1 MKSRYL
7 LRVICLL
14 ALLASFVPAGNAS
27 ALVSTAVPPADMFQ
41 LPWEQG
47 LAWVAID
54 GLDNGTK
61 RPLSSSHHFSVGG
74 AIDFAPH
81 NNMVKGENTS
91 TFWTT
96 AAAAGTVVGT
106 SACHVIIDH
115 GNGWIT
121 QYQFLAN
128 VQVKLGD
135 AVSRNQRL
143 GIIAD
148 GVRQK
153 FCPGSLEP
161 NVPHLHFM
169 LRPTMRNATFAGWQV
184 NYLPVLNKTT
194 FTKNG
199 ETLGLFKPLLNVM
212 DSPSTPTATPSA
224 TTIPG
229 SETPTASVTPSP
241 TRGSSPTPTLF
252 GPYVSTTVNP
262 HTIYI
267 DETTQATVRL
277 NNVPAEGYTSA
288 EFTCSFSANLVEVS
302 NITVTALF
310 GTDAVVAINGPQG
323 NSFIVA
329 IAGSNGNKATASGTV
344 FTFDVKGL
352 QVGETNLGC
361 EARVSQ
367 GDNVLTQIPSARTF
381 LTVLSITDTPTP
393 NLTPGTPTV
402 QPSACDRA
410 EFIADVTVPPG
421 TIISPA
427 TTFTKT
433 WRLKNLGPCTW
444 STSYSLVFFYGELM
458 GAVSS
463 AALPVNVAAGQ
474 TVDISINMTAPNA
487 PGSYRGYW
495 MFRNSSGFSF
505 GIGPDAN
512 QPWFVDI
519 NVSGPTLPP
528 SPTSTPVPSS
538 PTPTITPDGPSA
550 TATPTPDL
558 PPPPPAS
565 QTATPTIPMD
575 WLTYT
580 NSYYGFQFRYPP
592 RLEDLPSQ
600 DNNYARIN
608 LPFAPGTN
616 LGEKYLQVDVV
627 ENANPC
633 RSPVAASSFV
643 QSSETVMLNG
653 ITFLKETGQEP
664 AAGNLYQFVA
674 YSTARD
680 NACVSLSFVLHSVNP
695 GNLATPIPVFD
706 YAAESAIF
714 EQIIGT
720 YMWLVLSTA
729 TPGESSTPTV
739 TLPFTT
745 TPTETP
751 APPPTSTAG
760 PSPTATPPTSGVL
773 TGKVIAS
780 KPVRIDLID
789 TNHNPVSST
798 FVMQDG
804 TFSIDVPPGTYLV
817 VAFVPG
823 FLTTQGTV
831 TISVGNIT
839 TMPTITLVPG
849 DIDSNSVIDQFDAM
863 TIGINYNTAIPG
875 EADLNNDGIIN
886 VLDLEILAE
895 NYRRTG
901 PVLWE

>member
-7 LRVICLL
+7 LRAICLL
-14 ALLASFVPAGNAS
+14 ALLASFVPAGNVS
-27 ALVSTAVPPADMFQ
+27 ALVSTAVPPVDMFQ

-54 GLDNGTK
+54 GLDNGIK
-61 RPLSSSHHFSVGG
+61 RPLSSSHNFTVGG

-106 SACHVIIDH
+106 SSCHVILDH

-121 QYQFLAN
+121 QYQFLAK

-148 GVRQK
+148 GVRQQ
-153 FCPGSLEP
+153 FCPGSVEP

-184 NYLPVLNKTT
+184 NYLPILNKTT

-212 DSPSTPTATPSA
+212 DSPATPTPTPSA

-241 TRGSSPTPTLF
+241 TRENSPTPTLF
-252 GPYVSTTVNP
+252 GPYVSTTVDP
-262 HTIYI
+262 LSIFI
-267 DETTQATVRL
+267 GETAQATVRL

-302 NITVTALF
+302 NITVTELF
-310 GTDAVVAINGPQG
+310 GTDSVVAINGPQG
-323 NSFIVA
+323 NNFIVA

-367 GDNVLTQIPSARTF
+367 GNNILTQIPSARTF
-381 LTVLSITDTPTP
+381 LTVLSTEDTPTP

-402 QPSACDRA
+402 LPSACDKA

-421 TIISPA
+421 TVMSPA

-444 STSYSLVFFYGELM
+444 STSYSLVFFYGERM

-463 AALPVNVAAGQ
+463 VAFPVNVSVGQ

-495 MFRNSSGFSF
+495 MFRNSSGLNF

-519 NVSGPTLPP
+519 SVSGPTLPP
-528 SPTSTPVPSS
+528 SLTPTFVPWS
-538 PTPTITPDGPSA
+538 PTPTITSDGPSA

-600 DNNYARIN
+600 DNNDARID
-608 LPFAPGTN
+608 LPFVQGTN

-643 QSSETVMLNG
+643 QSSETVMVNG

-706 YAAESAIF
+706 YAAESAVF
-714 EQIIGT
+714 GQMVET
-720 YMWLVLSTA
+720 FTWLAQTPTA
-729 TPGESSTPTV
+729 TPGFETPLPVGSPTPTITATPTV
-739 TLPFTT
+739 TVTG
-745 TPTETP
+745 TPMSE
-751 APPPTSTAG
+751 AG
-760 PSPTATPPTSGVL
+760 LIVGEVFASKLVRIEAFDVDNNLVGAAWVNTNGTFEFHAASG
-773 TGKVIAS
+773 TNSVIAS
-780 KPVRIDLID
+780 
-789 TNHNPVSST
+789 
-798 FVMQDG
+798 
-804 TFSIDVPPGTYLV
+804 
-817 VAFVPG
+817 
-823 FLTTQGTV
+823 
-831 TISVGNIT
+831 
-839 TMPTITLVPG
+839 
-849 DIDSNSVIDQFDAM
+849 
-863 TIGINYNTAIPG
+863 
-875 EADLNNDGIIN
+875 
-886 VLDLEILAE
+886 
-895 NYRRTG
+895 
-901 PVLWE
+901 

>member
-1 MKSRYL
+1 MKSSYL

-14 ALLASFVPAGNAS
+14 ALLASFVPAGNVS
-27 ALVSTAVPPADMFQ
+27 ALVSTAVPPVDMFQ

-54 GLDNGTK
+54 GLDNGIK
-61 RPLSSSHHFSVGG
+61 RPLSSSHNFTVGG

-153 FCPGSLEP
+153 FCPGSTEP

-169 LRPTMRNATFAGWQV
+169 LRPTTRNATFAGWQV

-199 ETLGLFKPLLNVM
+199 ETLGLFKPLLNIF
-212 DSPSTPTATPSA
+212 DAPATPTPTVTTTPTLVAETPS
-224 TTIPG
+224 I
-229 SETPTASVTPSP
+229 TPSP
-241 TRGSSPTPTLF
+241 TRVNSPTPTLF
-252 GPYVSTTVNP
+252 GPYVSTTVDP
-262 HTIYI
+262 LSILI
-267 DETTQATVRL
+267 GETAQASVRL

-302 NITVTALF
+302 NITVTSLF
-310 GTDAVVAINGPQG
+310 GTDAVAAIHGPQG

-367 GDNVLTQIPSARTF
+367 GNNILTQIPSARTF
-381 LTVLSITDTPTP
+381 LTVLSTEDTPTP

-402 QPSACDRA
+402 LPSACDKA

-421 TIISPA
+421 TVMSPG

-444 STSYSLVFFYGELM
+444 STSYSLVFFYGERM

-463 AALPVNVAAGQ
+463 VAFPVNVSVGQ

-495 MFRNSSGFSF
+495 MFRNASGINF

-519 NVSGPTLPP
+519 NVAGPTLPP
-528 SPTSTPVPSS
+528 SPTSTPVPWS
-538 PTPTITPDGPSA
+538 PTPTITSGGPSA

-600 DNNYARIN
+600 DNNYARID
-608 LPFAPGTN
+608 LPFVQGTN

-653 ITFLKETGQEP
+653 TTFLKETGQEP

-720 YMWLVLSTA
+720 YTWLALSTA

-739 TLPFTT
+739 TLPFTA

-760 PSPTATPPTSGVL
+760 PSPTPTPPTSGVL

-789 TNHNPVSST
+789 TNTNPVSST

-804 TFSIDVPPGTYLV
+804 TFSIDVPPGTYFV
-817 VAFVPG
+817 GAFVPG
-823 FLTTQGTV
+823 FLITQGTV
-831 TISVGNIT
+831 KLSVGNIT

-849 DIDSNSVIDQFDAM
+849 DVDS
-863 TIGINYNTAIPG
+863 
-875 EADLNNDGIIN
+875 
-886 VLDLEILAE
+886 
-895 NYRRTG
+895 
-901 PVLWE
+901 